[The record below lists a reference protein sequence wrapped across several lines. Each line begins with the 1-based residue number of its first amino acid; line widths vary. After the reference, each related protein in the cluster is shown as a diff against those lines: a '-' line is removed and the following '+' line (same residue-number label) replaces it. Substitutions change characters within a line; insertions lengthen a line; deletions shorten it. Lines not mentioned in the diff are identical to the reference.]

1 MCAMRHGLMHV
12 RWLCS
17 CLKRHLPASKKI
29 ANWNVCGN
37 KMLNALKA
45 TRENPKENG
54 TCVCEQLLDL
64 TILNFWGQ
72 RSTFTTFANYSLNAQ
87 ARSCSRVRS
96 PSLLRR
102 NEHITIFFLT
112 IESGFYRYVSSLFRH
127 EGEEFAVTHCIHSN
141 IRTIMST

>member
-17 CLKRHLPASKKI
+17 CLKRHLAAKKI

-54 TCVCEQLLDL
+54 TCVWAASGFDHFELLRSKVNIYNFCQLLS
-64 TILNFWGQ
+64 Q
-72 RSTFTTFANYSLNAQ
+72 RSGKKLLSRSFAVFYDEMNT
-87 ARSCSRVRS
+87 SRF
-96 PSLLRR
+96 
-102 NEHITIFFLT
+102 FFLT

-141 IRTIMST
+141 IRAIMST